1 MGYTQWLSLVC
12 ISECVVE
19 ESWLEDDRSQV
30 FMNASILALRDGQL
44 SNGEKRILVKLAHAL
59 RLQEDEPKRIYD
71 AILAGKTERIDG
83 DRIEHSEMRLV
94 YGQVLEA
101 MLIHTDRSEEVIA
114 QIAYL
119 RKMFAIEEAEHRAIS
134 RSLDRQ
140 LEEIVHRSF
149 IDEYRV
155 RLNETGDALRQ
166 ISSQLLERVVR
177 R

>member
-1 MGYTQWLSLVC
+1 MVG
-12 ISECVVE
+12 

-59 RLQEDEPKRIYD
+59 KLQEDEPKRIYD
-71 AILAGKTERIDG
+71 AILSGETESISG
-83 DRIEHSEMRLV
+83 DRLGHSEKILV

-101 MLIHTDRSEEVIA
+101 MLIHTDRSEEVLA

-119 RKMFAIEEAEHRAIS
+119 RKMFAIEEAELRAIA

-149 IDEYRV
+149 TDEYRV

-166 ISSQLLERVVR
+166 ISSKLLERVVR

>member
-1 MGYTQWLSLVC
+1 MTQ
-12 ISECVVE
+12 
-19 ESWLEDDRSQV
+19 ESWLEEDRSRV
-30 FMNASILALRDGQL
+30 FLNASRLALRDGQL

-59 RLQEDEPKRIYD
+59 RLEEEEPKRIYD
-71 AILAGKTERIDG
+71 AILSGNSEEISGERI
-83 DRIEHSEMRLV
+83 ESTEMRLV

-101 MLIHTDRSEEVIA
+101 MLIHTDRSEEVLA

-119 RKMFAIEEAEHRAIS
+119 RKMFMIEDAEHRAIA

>member
-1 MGYTQWLSLVC
+1 MTQ
-12 ISECVVE
+12 
-19 ESWLEDDRSQV
+19 ESWLEEDRSRV
-30 FMNASILALRDGQL
+30 FLNASRLALRDGQL

-59 RLQEDEPKRIYD
+59 RLEEEEPKRIYD
-71 AILAGKTERIDG
+71 AILSGNSEEISGA
-83 DRIEHSEMRLV
+83 RIESTEMRLV

-101 MLIHTDRSEEVIA
+101 MLIHTDRSEEVLA

-119 RKMFAIEEAEHRAIS
+119 RKMFMIEDAEHRAIA

-155 RLNETGDALRQ
+155 RLNETGDALKQ

>member
-1 MGYTQWLSLVC
+1 M
-12 ISECVVE
+12 E

-59 RLQEDEPKRIYD
+59 KLQEDEPKRIYD
-71 AILAGKTERIDG
+71 ASLSGETESISG
-83 DRIEHSEMRLV
+83 DRLGHSEKILV

-119 RKMFAIEEAEHRAIS
+119 R
-134 RSLDRQ
+134 
-140 LEEIVHRSF
+140 
-149 IDEYRV
+149 
-155 RLNETGDALRQ
+155 
-166 ISSQLLERVVR
+166 
-177 R
+177 

>member
-1 MGYTQWLSLVC
+1 MTQ
-12 ISECVVE
+12 
-19 ESWLEDDRSQV
+19 ESWLEEDRSRV
-30 FMNASILALRDGQL
+30 FLNASRLALRDGQL

-59 RLQEDEPKRIYD
+59 RLEEEEPKRIYD
-71 AILAGKTERIDG
+71 AILSGNSEEISGA
-83 DRIEHSEMRLV
+83 RIESTEMRLV

-101 MLIHTDRSEEVIA
+101 MLIHTDRSEEVLA

-119 RKMFAIEEAEHRAIS
+119 RKMFMIEDAEHRAIA